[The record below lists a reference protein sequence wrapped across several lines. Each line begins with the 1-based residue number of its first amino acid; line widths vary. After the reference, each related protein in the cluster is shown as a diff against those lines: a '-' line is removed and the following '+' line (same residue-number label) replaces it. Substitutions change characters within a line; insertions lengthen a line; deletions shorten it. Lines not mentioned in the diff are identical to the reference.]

1 MKTLVFALLALTFSA
16 NLMAACE
23 VVDGGKKSP
32 FDGKLT
38 AGLSIEKK
46 SLSALNKEFP
56 DLNIIEKSFKGEAQT
71 CTSCSDKYITCS
83 N

>member
-1 MKTLVFALLALTFSA
+1 
-16 NLMAACE
+16 MAACE

-32 FDGKLT
+32 FDGKT
-38 AGLSIEKK
+38 VGSMSVEKK
-46 SLSALNKEFP
+46 SLSIMNKEFP
-56 DLNIIEKSFKGEAQT
+56 DLNIVEKSFKGEVQT

>member
-1 MKTLVFALLALTFSA
+1 MKKIIIALVALTFA
-16 NLMAACE
+16 FQLMAACE

-32 FDGKLT
+32 FDGKNV
-38 AGLSIEKK
+38 AGLSVEKK
-46 SLSALNKEFP
+46 SLSTLNKEFP
-56 DLNIIEKSFKGEAQT
+56 DLNIIEKSFKGEVQT